1 MLRQVPRL
9 RCGLLRVPRL
19 RVGLL
24 GIALVVFNVA
34 ATAEARTEEETIR
47 LSGEVLQQ
55 FLDLHIKEIPEALL
69 AEAHGVAIIPNVVKI
84 GLVLGGQ
91 RGRGVVIIRE
101 RDGSWRAP
109 LFVTIT
115 GGSIGWQIG
124 AQSTDFMLVFKSQKS
139 VEGLLKGKFT
149 LGADAA
155 VAAGPVGR
163 RAGAA
168 TDVELKAEIY
178 SYSRSRGLFAGVS
191 LDGSAL
197 QVDDPANAAYYGG
210 IGGAPQRVPEPAL
223 KLVELIARLTSNPA
237 NAAGVVTAEPA
248 GVTPVAPTP
257 RDSVLVGPALSAPT
271 PATAGIAARP
281 DALQEQLVRAA
292 TAMTPLL
299 DDAWRRHLALPAEVF
314 QQGRRPSAAS
324 LQETMQRFDAVAG
337 NPQYR
342 ALSGRPEFQTTYG
355 LLRAYAESSAATT
368 ASPKLALPPPPN
380 GLPR

>member
-1 MLRQVPRL
+1 MA
-9 RCGLLRVPRL
+9 
-19 RVGLL
+19 L
-24 GIALVVFNVA
+24 GVVNVA
-34 ATAEARTEEETIR
+34 ATASARTEEETIR

-91 RGRGVVIIRE
+91 RGRGVVIVRE

-115 GGSIGWQIG
+115 GGSVGWQIG

-139 VEGLLKGKFT
+139 VDGLLRGKFT

-197 QVDDPANAAYYGG
+197 QVDDAANASYYGG
-210 IGGAPQRVPEPAL
+210 IGGAPQRVPESAL
-223 KLVELIARLTSNPA
+223 KLVELIAKLTANPA
-237 NAAGVVTAEPA
+237 EGAGVIAA
-248 GVTPVAPTP
+248 PVEASGPTP
-257 RDSVLVGPALSAPT
+257 FGPT
-271 PATAGIAARP
+271 PARPVPTGPVLSGPTTRPTSGP
-281 DALQEQLVRAA
+281 DALQEQLARAA
-292 TAMTPLL
+292 TAMSPLL

-314 QQGRRPSAAS
+314 QQGRRPSPES
-324 LQETMQRFDAVAG
+324 LQESMNRFSDVA
-337 NPQYR
+337 NNRQYR
-342 ALSGRPEFQTTYG
+342 ALSSRGEFQTTHG
-355 LLRAYAESSAATT
+355 LLRAYSESLSATAT
-368 ASPKLALPPPPN
+368 PKLALPPPPN
-380 GLPR
+380 GLPQ